1 MTIVKYIKNYNILIF
16 IYMTSLQ
23 IQYSSRSKCKKFF
36 NTFPN
41 LTPEIYSF
49 STYNS
54 NNSDYT
60 TVYVSGINF
69 LINNTY
75 IKFGNMRIQASFI
88 SSQNISFV
96 VQNFK
101 VGKYNVNAVNLVYY
115 SPQYQPAILYSNT
128 IEYNIY

>member
-1 MTIVKYIKNYNILIF
+1 MTIVKYIKIYNILIL
-16 IYMTSLQ
+16 IYMSSLQ

-54 NNSDYT
+54 NNGDYT

-75 IKFGNMRIQASFI
+75 IKFGNIRIQASFI

-128 IEYNIY
+128 IEYNIL

>member
-1 MTIVKYIKNYNILIF
+1 MS
-16 IYMTSLQ
+16 SLQ

-36 NTFPN
+36 YTFPN

-54 NNSDYT
+54 NNGDYT
-60 TVYVSGINF
+60 TIYVSGINF

-75 IKFGNMRIQASFI
+75 IKFGNTRIQVSFI

-115 SPQYQPAILYSNT
+115 SPQYQPAVLYSNT